1 MAYGIDTF
9 MGASRASVPYQDFSP
24 REALHRIRQSG
35 DENEPDE
42 NEPDEDEPDED
53 EPDEDEGGHGHT
65 TATKTVSVEST
76 TSPSGSLTSDQAN
89 ETGRIDSE
97 RRSSDDND
105 KSRSIALGIVIPVLV
120 ICLIALAFWYRK
132 RRQNEKLMRDARERR
147 MRDPLLPMANKPT
160 TAGMQTLASRP
171 SATATTST
179 MLSPHTNS
187 TSSRCPMAMS
197 PPAPVTQRSA
207 SSPAAQATHTAQT
220 APHPGPS
227 SSADPLP
234 NPHSDNGHES
244 AAQHLDNIPPATN
257 SSDALPPSTDREHPT
272 IDIPTCLQPGGG
284 KSSPPVRRGS
294 EDWLPSRFHTLE
306 RNVPHLYYSPSL
318 DKLAAQSAETS
329 PNLSEEHPP
338 AVQALELQATR
349 REEDHPPPFQ
359 GPSESDCPSA
369 FSVDEKGRTRL
380 SWRRLSSRLSGE
392 AGGRRSSSEGQGR
405 VTPST
410 SPVSPPADVV
420 SSPTSISSRR
430 RSAPPQVD
438 KALPSAP
445 QSASST
451 AETTR
456 DLVTDKTPARSS
468 SIPTTRSPVEQ
479 GSSSRGRSQPSFG
492 VIGQRSPFF
501 EFVAATGQDPARAKK
516 GKRDSTSGAAVVR
529 RETRQTGPPAYAEA
543 MADGSTVHGHGT
555 L

>member
-272 IDIPTCLQPGGG
+272 IDIPTCLQPGG
-284 KSSPPVRRGS
+284 
-294 EDWLPSRFHTLE
+294 
-306 RNVPHLYYSPSL
+306 
-318 DKLAAQSAETS
+318 AQSAETS